1 VTVYLVGAGPG
12 DPGLLTRRGA
22 DLLARADVVL
32 FDRLVDPRLLELAPV
47 EALRIDVGKRPG
59 QPRHQD
65 DVNALILEHGR
76 RGRTVVRLKGGD
88 PFVFGRGGEEA
99 EALLAAGI
107 PFEVVPGVTSAFAVP
122 ASAGVPVTHRGMSS
136 SVTVVTGH
144 VGDPAAPGAVD
155 WVSLSR
161 AGGTL
166 VILMGM
172 AARAEIARRLIEAGR
187 SPDTPVLV
195 VHRGTASAETSVR
208 TTLSGLAEVS
218 LGPPCTIVVG
228 PVAALDLRSGG
239 RGPLTGL
246 RVVVTRPRA
255 QAPELVSALV
265 DAGAAVIE
273 LPVIAIA
280 DPPDGGRA
288 LRAEA
293 ARAGTYD
300 WIVFTSS
307 NAVERFVDLLRDG
320 RALGS
325 ARLAAVGRATARAL
339 AARRLVADLVPD
351 DETAEGL
358 VAAMSVAPATA
369 SRRVLFPRAVAAR
382 EVLAAGLR
390 RNGWEVTEVDAYRTV
405 PAGAAEGVGDE
416 ELDGASASDV
426 ITFTSP
432 STVERYAEL
441 AGQRRPPPVV
451 ACIGPVTADAARR
464 AGFRVDVVAVEHS
477 ADGLVEAL
485 AAYVAT
491 RAGEPLPPGLD
502 APVEVGEDAEGERPP
517 SEGAGSRSPR
527 TVVPPSA

>member
-22 DLLARADVVL
+22 ELLRRAEVVL
-32 FDRLVDPRLLELAPV
+32 FDRLVDRRLLDLAPV

-59 QPRHQD
+59 QTRHQD
-65 DVNALILEHGR
+65 EVNALILEHAGR
-76 RGRTVVRLKGGD
+76 GSTVIRLKGGD

-99 EALLAAGI
+99 ELLLSAGI
-107 PFEVVPGVTSAFAVP
+107 PFEVVPGITSAFAAP
-122 ASAGVPVTHRGMSS
+122 ASAGVPVTHRGLSS

-155 WVSLSR
+155 WESLAR

-172 AARAEIARRLIEAGR
+172 AARAEIARRLVEGGR
-187 SPDTPVLV
+187 PEDTPVLV
-195 VHRGTASAETSVR
+195 VQRATAPAQTSVR
-208 TTLSGLAEVS
+208 TTLAGLAAVD

-228 PVAALDLRSGG
+228 PVAALDLRSPA
-239 RGPLTGL
+239 RGPLAGV

-255 QAPELVSALV
+255 QAAELVSALA

-293 ARAGTYD
+293 ARADTFD
-300 WIVFTSS
+300 WVVFTSS
-307 NAVERFVDLLRDG
+307 NAVERFVSLLRDG

-325 ARLAAVGRATARAL
+325 ARLAAVGAATARAL
-339 AARRLVADLVPD
+339 AAHRLAADLVPD
-351 DETAEGL
+351 DETARGL
-358 VAAMSVAPATA
+358 VAAMPEAPSGG
-369 SRRVLFPRAVAAR
+369 SRPGRVLFPRATEAR
-382 EVLAAGLR
+382 EDLAPGLR
-390 RNGWEVTEVDAYRTV
+390 RKGWDVTEVDAYRTV
-405 PAGAAEGVGDE
+405 PAGAVDGIGED
-416 ELDGASASDV
+416 ELDAASGSDV

-432 STVERYAEL
+432 SSVTRYAEL
-441 AGQRRPPPVV
+441 AAGRPPPRIV
-451 ACIGPVTADAARR
+451 ACIGPVTADAAR
-464 AGFRVDVVAVEHS
+464 ATGFRVDVVAADHSVE
-477 ADGLVEAL
+477 GLVAAL
-485 AAYVAT
+485 AAHLVAVSGDE
-491 RAGEPLPPGLD
+491 ASPEGPGH
-502 APVEVGEDAEGERPP
+502 
-517 SEGAGSRSPR
+517 GSGR